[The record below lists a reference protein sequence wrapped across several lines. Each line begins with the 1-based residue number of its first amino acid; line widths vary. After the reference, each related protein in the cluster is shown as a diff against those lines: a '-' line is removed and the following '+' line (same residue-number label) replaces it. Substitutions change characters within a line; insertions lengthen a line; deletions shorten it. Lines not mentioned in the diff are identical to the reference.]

1 MKEGLQKSGT
11 GSLRAINDREKWSP
25 STRQVKSSQVKKKCI
40 LRAQSSEICRK
51 DIETED

>member
-11 GSLRAINDREKWSP
+11 DSLRAINDREKWSP
-25 STRQVKSSQVKKKCI
+25 STPQVKKKCI
-40 LRAQSSEICRK
+40 LRAQSPEICRK